1 MAGLERIDEIASR
14 LKRLLKEVDEIKNTI
29 NKMENSDR
37 DSLVGESNSDR
48 DSHLEDTISETG
60 SDTHEK
66 NNASSDSEVER
77 YESPTVTLITRRPWC
92 WCCYRH

>member
-1 MAGLERIDEIASR
+1 MAALERIDEIASR

-37 DSLVGESNSDR
+37 DSDVA
-48 DSHLEDTISETG
+48 DTISETE
-60 SDTHEK
+60 SETLEK
-66 NNASSDSEVER
+66 NNDSSDSEVER

>member
-37 DSLVGESNSDR
+37 DSDVA
-48 DSHLEDTISETG
+48 DTISETE
-60 SDTHEK
+60 SETHEK
-66 NNASSDSEVER
+66 NNVSSDSEVER

>member
-29 NKMENSDR
+29 NKMENSD
-37 DSLVGESNSDR
+37 
-48 DSHLEDTISETG
+48 SHLEDTISETG
-60 SDTHEK
+60 SETHEK
-66 NNASSDSEVER
+66 NNASSDYEVER
-77 YESPTVTLITRRPWC
+77 YETPTVRLITRRPWC

>member
-1 MAGLERIDEIASR
+1 MAALERIDEIASR
-14 LKRLLKEVDEIKNTI
+14 LKRLLKEVDENKNTI

-37 DSLVGESNSDR
+37 DSDVA
-48 DSHLEDTISETG
+48 DTISETE
-60 SDTHEK
+60 SETHEK
-66 NNASSDSEVER
+66 NNVSSDSEVER